1 MSGQLHE
8 RLDAKI
14 GELRAAGVTITRI
27 DASPEAIAQLF
38 VGKGEAAILFD
49 ADPTRDTA
57 WYGDVELQACAA
69 PGARLLGALRRLA
82 DAVRVTAGCIASIS

>member
-14 GELRAAGVTITRI
+14 GELRAAGVAITRI

-38 VGKGEAAILFD
+38 ADEVAHVDRLGELLAAMGD
-49 ADPTRDTA
+49 RGDRDRE
-57 WYGDVELQACAA
+57 VQRAA
-69 PGARLLGALRRLA
+69 AVLIRLMEAIGAGR
-82 DAVRVTAGCIASIS
+82 AS

>member
-1 MSGQLHE
+1 MATNVNGQLHE

-27 DASPEAIAQLF
+27 DASPQAIEQLF
-38 VGKGEAAILFD
+38 VGKGQGAILFD

-57 WYGDVELQACAA
+57 WYGDIELQACAR
-69 PGARLLGALRRLA
+69 PGARLLVVGA
-82 DAVRVTAGCIASIS
+82 DGPQNIEI